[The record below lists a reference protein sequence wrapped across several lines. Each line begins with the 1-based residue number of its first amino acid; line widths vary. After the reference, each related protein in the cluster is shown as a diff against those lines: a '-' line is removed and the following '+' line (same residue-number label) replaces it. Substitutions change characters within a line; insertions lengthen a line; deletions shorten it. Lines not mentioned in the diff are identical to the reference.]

1 MTANPVGG
9 RVRRTLLRGTL
20 AALAAV
26 LVAAPFVAAWQY
38 EAHRRAVSAQAAAPA
53 GRPGPRLAPPP
64 VRHPAAPVVLAYHD
78 VAPDS
83 NSHYAVTPG
92 QFDAHLSALRAAGY
106 RSLSSAEFL
115 RYLAT
120 GRAPAPRT
128 VYLTFDDG
136 TRGLWAYADPVLAKH
151 RMRAATYLITGV
163 VGTRR
168 PYYLTWA
175 EIGRMAASGRWDFQ
189 AHTHDGHRRAA
200 VAADGRQGSVL
211 ANRLW
216 LDGSRRLETP
226 GEYRARVAR
235 DLDRST
241 RAFAGHALPA
251 PRLFAYPFSE
261 TGRASNLPGG
271 GTAVL
276 DRLLRQRYATTLTNS
291 APRPLPAGPRAAA
304 AGLVQRLEVG
314 AGTTPTA
321 LLRSVRAWSTAVPG
335 DEPEPLRHAGRW
347 TFPDGQDG
355 GLAALTETG
364 SARHRHLSAAYRP
377 LSTADWGTYRVTAR
391 ADRLGGPDTGV
402 SVEVGHGSLHPATL
416 TVSRAGLRFVQRGP
430 GADPPKVTSRRLAPA
445 TEREVALRVT
455 PGSVRITVDGTTLT
469 LPRPEGVP
477 PAETSGGIALG
488 VRNEDPDGAWPR
500 FRSVRIGP

>member
-1 MTANPVGG
+1 MTAALGG
-9 RVRRTLLRGTL
+9 RTRRVLLRGTL
-20 AALAAV
+20 AVLAVV
-26 LVAAPFVAAWQY
+26 LVATPFVAAWQY

-53 GRPGPRLAPPP
+53 GGPGGRFAPAR

-83 NSHYAVTPG
+83 DSRYAVTPE
-92 QFDAHLSALRAAGY
+92 QFDAHLSALRGAGY

-151 RMRAATYLITGV
+151 RMRAATYLITGA

-175 EIGRMAASGRWDFQ
+175 EIGRMAGSGRWDFQ

-200 VAADGRQGSVL
+200 VDAAGQQGSVL

-216 LDGSRRLETP
+216 RKAARRLETTA
-226 GEYRARVAR
+226 EYRTRVAH

-241 RAFAGHALPA
+241 RALTGHALPA

-276 DRLLRQRYATTLTNS
+276 DRLLRKRYAVTLTNS

-304 AGLVQRLEVG
+304 AGLVQRLEVV
-314 AGTTPTA
+314 ADTTPTA
-321 LLRSVRAWSTAVPG
+321 LLRSLRAWSASVPG
-335 DEPEPLRHAGRW
+335 DEPRPLRHPGRW
-347 TFPDGQDG
+347 RFPDGQGG
-355 GLAALTETG
+355 GLAALTGAG
-364 SARHRHLSAAYRP
+364 SARHTHLSAAYRP
-377 LSTADWGTYRVTAR
+377 LASADWGGYRVTAR
-391 ADRLGGPDTGV
+391 TDRLSGPDTGV
-402 SVEVGHGSLHPATL
+402 SVEVGHGGLHPATL

-430 GADPPKVTSRRLAPA
+430 GEDEPRVTSRRLAPA
-445 TEREVALRVT
+445 TERELTLRVT
-455 PGSVRITVDGTTLT
+455 PRSVRITVDGTTLT
-469 LPRPEGVP
+469 VPRPEGVP

-488 VRNEDPDGAWPR
+488 VRNEDPDGTWPR
-500 FRSVRIGP
+500 FTSVRIAR